1 MACLADNGEPEADS
15 WADPLPISR
24 CLRSVV
30 YTSRVSFNGSIS
42 LTSATVAEEKE
53 KKKMEKEWKLVQMK
67 WQREG
72 EEKGELFYNWKGFI
86 VHLRQGGGI
95 ADGGEE

>member
-1 MACLADNGEPEADS
+1 MACLADNAEPEADS

-30 YTSRVSFNGSIS
+30 YTSRVSSNGSIS
-42 LTSATVAEEKE
+42 LTSASVAEEK
-53 KKKMEKEWKLVQMK
+53 KKKKIEKEWKLVQMK

>member
-30 YTSRVSFNGSIS
+30 YTSRVSFNGSIL

-86 VHLRQGGGI
+86 VHLRQGI